1 MKASKK
7 KEIKEIQKQL
17 YICKLQLQLFQIE
30 EQEIMETVSEESA
43 RYETLEENDSYFDEA
58 IDGLGEALANLEEIT
73 GYSPIPEENQ

>member
-17 YICKLQLQLFQIE
+17 YLCKLQLQLFQIE

-58 IDGLGEALANLEEIT
+58 IDGLEEALANLEEIT

>member
-7 KEIKEIQKQL
+7 KKIKEIQKQL